1 MNGSNGTV
9 AFQNQMENMGLSDSS
24 SSLYW
29 NNSNNNNNNIATT
42 GLGSSVW
49 STDQPNT
56 IGPNSVTSLI

>member
-29 NNSNNNNNNIATT
+29 NNSNNNIATT